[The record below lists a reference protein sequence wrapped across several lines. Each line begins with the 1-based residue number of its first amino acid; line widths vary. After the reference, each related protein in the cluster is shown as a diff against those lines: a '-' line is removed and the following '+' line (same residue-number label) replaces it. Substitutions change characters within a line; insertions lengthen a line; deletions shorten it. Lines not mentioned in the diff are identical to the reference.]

1 MSSRLVSPCSHC
13 QPCPSLPLA
22 SQSLVGSQ
30 ELIPFVISL
39 LPIRT
44 PRTPWFKA
52 AWSGG
57 RRRARQR
64 HWVFC
69 ELMTIFQVTF
79 NGFPFQVLVQSP
91 SELVKTTSVL
101 CILLQGVPQPCN
113 SAAALHGVTCPNP
126 KACSST
132 ENGQLSVWN
141 QDWFSWCF
149 LSLSLATPDF
159 TWHFIQSRETCLQF
173 VTTCPYYFKQFCIM
187 CDLCLSLLMPFSMLF
202 MSILNRT
209 DLSAD
214 P

>member
-1 MSSRLVSPCSHC
+1 MPCLKHQLCHKYVVQEPSCSVWALGWFLHAVTVNLVPVSPW
-13 QPCPSLPLA
+13 P

-30 ELIPFVISL
+30 ELISFVISL

-44 PRTPWFKA
+44 QGSHGSKA

-91 SELVKTTSVL
+91 SELVKSTSVL
-101 CILLQGVPQPCN
+101 CILLQGAPQPCS
-113 SAAALHGVTCPNP
+113 SAAVLHGVTCPNP
-126 KACSST
+126 NACSST

-141 QDWFSWCF
+141 GFHGVFF
-149 LSLSLATPDF
+149 LYP
-159 TWHFIQSRETCLQF
+159 
-173 VTTCPYYFKQFCIM
+173 
-187 CDLCLSLLMPFSMLF
+187 
-202 MSILNRT
+202 
-209 DLSAD
+209 
-214 P
+214 